1 MKLLGIAGKAGS
13 GKTTLS
19 EVLVENGYVVHKFA
33 FDIKWIGRQYLG
45 IDPEDKS
52 EKARQF
58 HQDEGDIMRKYDPLV
73 FVKKMEKRLA
83 WYLTEE
89 SYKNRRYKAEH
100 KIVIDDVRY
109 SEHCGEAEADLI
121 RNLNGIM
128 IHLDGG
134 YDLGKLGEHST
145 EKPLT
150 RKPNDIILSFP
161 RFNSKDVFKE
171 AVTEELIRLGFV
183 VVN

>member
-1 MKLLGIAGKAGS
+1 MQLLGISGKAGS

-19 EVLVENGYVVHKFA
+19 EVLVENGYVKRSFA
-33 FDIKWIGRQYLG
+33 EDIKWIGHRYAKIPLDKKGEKERIFYQGLG
-45 IDPEDKS
+45 DLLRGYNPMILVDKM
-52 EKARQF
+52 
-58 HQDEGDIMRKYDPLV
+58 QDSLK
-73 FVKKMEKRLA
+73 